1 MITAI
6 RQKLK
11 LISNLYFLWTEIDA
25 AGETS
30 HFKSIP
36 EAFWWAIVTMT
47 TVGYGDM
54 HPITPGGKVV
64 GSVCALC
71 GILCLALPV
80 PVIVSNFM
88 YFYQRARA
96 NKKRIETG

>member
-1 MITAI
+1 MV
-6 RQKLK
+6 
-11 LISNLYFLWTEIDA
+11 N
-25 AGETS
+25 GEKS

-36 EAFWWAIVTMT
+36 GAFWWAIVTMT

-54 HPITPGGKVV
+54 HPTTAAGKVV
-64 GSVCALC
+64 GSVCAIT

-88 YFYQRARA
+88 YFYQRAVA
-96 NKKRIETG
+96 NRKREAQ